1 MRLEPYA
8 ICRTCAW
15 QISPNHPSG
24 CCVES
29 HCPGNSPCA
38 AARRSAKHALQQQ
51 AEDARKIA
59 LS

>member
-8 ICRTCAW
+8 ICRTLRMADAL
-15 QISPNHPSG
+15 NHPTG

-29 HCPGNSPCA
+29 HCPGNSPSA
-38 AARRSAKHALQQQ
+38 AARRSAMQALQQQ

-59 LS
+59 PR

>member
-8 ICRTCAW
+8 ICRTGAW
-15 QISPNHPSG
+15 QISPKSSYRMLRRKPLSRQFA
-24 CCVES
+24 S
-29 HCPGNSPCA
+29 A
-38 AARRSAKHALQQQ
+38 AARRSATHALQLQ